1 MKRALIV
8 VLIAVLIAV
17 ASGINDSSLAL
28 SQQAAPAPRES
39 DAHQRQIAS
48 RVSGIGVNHVVR
60 IERMDGS
67 KANALI
73 EDIMADSMTVL
84 LLAGP
89 DRQRETIPFAQIKKI
104 DEVRGHMLR
113 NILIGVGVGV
123 AVLVGTCAASIN
135 SDVSPAATDRQEE

>member
-1 MKRALIV
+1 MKRALMV
-8 VLIAVLIAV
+8 VLIAVLIAAV
-17 ASGINDSSLAL
+17 SGINNSSLAL
-28 SQQAAPAPRES
+28 ARQAAPAG

-48 RVSGIGVNHVVR
+48 RVSAIGVNHVVR

-67 KANALI
+67 KSNALI
-73 EDIMADSMTVL
+73 EDVMPDSITVL

-104 DEVRGHMLR
+104 EEVRGHMLR

-123 AVLVGTCAASIN
+123 VVLVGTCAASLN
-135 SDVSPAATDRQEE
+135 SDVSPAATDR

>member
-8 VLIAVLIAV
+8 VLIAMFVAAV
-17 ASGINDSSLAL
+17 SGINDSSLAF
-28 SQQAAPAPRES
+28 SPQAAPAPPES
-39 DAHQRQIAS
+39 AAHQQKIAS
-48 RVSGIGVNHVVR
+48 RVSAIGVNHVVR

-67 KANALI
+67 NANALI

-104 DEVRGHMLR
+104 DEVKGHMLR
-113 NILIGVGVGV
+113 NVLIGVGVGF
-123 AVLVGTCAASIN
+123 AVLVGTCAASLN
-135 SDVSPAATDRQEE
+135 SDVSPATGR

>member
-8 VLIAVLIAV
+8 VLIAVVIAAV
-17 ASGINDSSLAL
+17 SGINDSSLAL
-28 SQQAAPAPRES
+28 ARQPAPAG

-48 RVSGIGVNHVVR
+48 RVNAIGVNQVVR

-67 KANALI
+67 KSNALI
-73 EDIMADSMTVL
+73 EDVMPDSITVL

-104 DEVRGHMLR
+104 DEVRGHTLR
-113 NILIGVGVGV
+113 NILIGVGVGM
-123 AVLVGTCAASIN
+123 AVLVGTCAASLN
-135 SDVSPAATDRQEE
+135 SDVSPAAMDR